1 MNTLNLKLSAVKK
14 AAYTSVAGLLLSSQ
28 MFAGGGAL
36 AVTKGLNALS
46 AEIGGPITYAIL
58 LVAIAAGGFM
68 MWRNHGEVGNSMWAI
83 VGVVVMCGFALSGT
97 TLLAMLGGA
106 GALI

>member
-1 MNTLNLKLSAVKK
+1 
-14 AAYTSVAGLLLSSQ
+14 
-28 MFAGGGAL
+28 
-36 AVTKGLNALS
+36 
-46 AEIGGPITYAIL
+46 
-58 LVAIAAGGFM
+58 
-68 MWRNHGEVGNSMWAI
+68 MWAI